1 MSSACG
7 ASSDGD
13 AVVSAEGVS
22 VAEALGV
29 VEEPLPAESVEP
41 VDDPVEPEVDPV
53 EPEVE
58 LEEPEAEPV
67 APDVLPVLP
76 LEEPVLALDSSD
88 ELDEPDELESSESA
102 ASCAV
107 SRASSASASVRAAS
121 SRASERSVVSMVAI
135 SSPASTVSPTCLE
148 TEVTSALAGKE
159 ALTSPTAATVPVPL
173 SVWVTSPVVTVP
185 VTSVLA
191 SEGRLSAQAPVPAR
205 PSATTVAPVS
215 TIRRVR
221 ARRFASA
228 LVIGCRRPCRDRP
241 WSTHRR
247 WPRSARSRLP

>member
-1 MSSACG
+1 M
-7 ASSDGD
+7 
-13 AVVSAEGVS
+13 SAEGVS

-29 VEEPLPAESVEP
+29 VEEPLPAESVEPVEP

-88 ELDEPDELESSESA
+88 ELDELDELESSSESA

>member
-29 VEEPLPAESVEP
+29 VEEPLPAESVEPVEP

-88 ELDEPDELESSESA
+88 ELDELD
-102 ASCAV
+102 
-107 SRASSASASVRAAS
+107 
-121 SRASERSVVSMVAI
+121 
-135 SSPASTVSPTCLE
+135 
-148 TEVTSALAGKE
+148 
-159 ALTSPTAATVPVPL
+159 
-173 SVWVTSPVVTVP
+173 
-185 VTSVLA
+185 
-191 SEGRLSAQAPVPAR
+191 
-205 PSATTVAPVS
+205 
-215 TIRRVR
+215 
-221 ARRFASA
+221 
-228 LVIGCRRPCRDRP
+228 
-241 WSTHRR
+241 
-247 WPRSARSRLP
+247 